1 MLDAIVEV
9 CSEAAVTLFL
19 MALYGCKRRS
29 DAPDRYES

>member
-1 MLDAIVEV
+1 VLDAIVEV